1 MKLLMTNSRSY
12 KSAGNFAI
20 YKKEVREMETFIYI
34 TAAMLITTFI
44 NITAAGYLTVKMAE
58 FLWEKVKRL

>member
-1 MKLLMTNSRSY
+1 MLDNYESGRLTEEKNKR
-12 KSAGNFAI
+12 N
-20 YKKEVREMETFIYI
+20 EVIKMETFIYI

>member
-1 MKLLMTNSRSY
+1 
-12 KSAGNFAI
+12 
-20 YKKEVREMETFIYI
+20 METLIYI
-34 TAAMLITTFI
+34 AAAMLITTFI

>member
-1 MKLLMTNSRSY
+1 
-12 KSAGNFAI
+12 
-20 YKKEVREMETFIYI
+20 METFVYI
-34 TAAMLITTFI
+34 AAAMLITIFI

>member
-1 MKLLMTNSRSY
+1 
-12 KSAGNFAI
+12 
-20 YKKEVREMETFIYI
+20 METFIYI

-44 NITAAGYLTVKMAE
+44 NIAAAGYLTVKMAE

>member
-1 MKLLMTNSRSY
+1 
-12 KSAGNFAI
+12 
-20 YKKEVREMETFIYI
+20 MEAFIYI
-34 TAAMLITTFI
+34 TAATLITTFI

>member
-1 MKLLMTNSRSY
+1 
-12 KSAGNFAI
+12 
-20 YKKEVREMETFIYI
+20 METFIYI
-34 TAAMLITTFI
+34 TVAMLITTFI

>member
-1 MKLLMTNSRSY
+1 MKEY
-12 KSAGNFAI
+12 P
-20 YKKEVREMETFIYI
+20 KKIQHIFEREVREMETFIYI
-34 TAAMLITTFI
+34 AAAMLITTFI